1 MHLNGSTGV
10 LEERNIGS
18 AWGREHKVIFGI
30 QTVSFS
36 QLIVITWNMYEN
48 IRTEQNKHIC

>member
-10 LEERNIGS
+10 LEGGS
-18 AWGREHKVIFGI
+18 FRVAWGRGQKVIFGI

-36 QLIVITWNMYEN
+36 QLIVITWNMYEK
-48 IRTEQNKHIC
+48 TEQTKHIC

>member
-36 QLIVITWNMYEN
+36 QLIVITWNMYEK
-48 IRTEQNKHIC
+48 TEQTKHIC

>member
-10 LEERNIGS
+10 LEGS
-18 AWGREHKVIFGI
+18 SFRVAWGREHKVIFGI

-36 QLIVITWNMYEN
+36 QLIVITWNMYEK
-48 IRTEQNKHIC
+48 TEQTKHIC

>member
-18 AWGREHKVIFGI
+18 AWGKGHKVIFSI
-30 QTVSFS
+30 LTVSLQGEIYGRDRNS
-36 QLIVITWNMYEN
+36 RKL
-48 IRTEQNKHIC
+48 

>member
-10 LEERNIGS
+10 LEGS
-18 AWGREHKVIFGI
+18 SFRVAWGREHKVIFGI